1 LYSGRR
7 LRANSFEFSFSNFPL
22 LNDLSF
28 EEGSAV
34 MAKAFFPMAERATN
48 WRVVCFVC
56 SRMKNILLHFDF
68 LAAIK

>member
-1 LYSGRR
+1 
-7 LRANSFEFSFSNFPL
+7 
-22 LNDLSF
+22 
-28 EEGSAV
+28 